1 VKAVYSLKV
10 YKKGEAVCDVNKDEQ
25 IDFEAY
31 RVAKETRAM
40 EIGLFWQRSN
50 YFLVLNTGIAIAFFS
65 LRDGKYAWPLALFGI
80 GVSVL
85 WFRVNLGSK
94 FWQNRWEHRAR
105 LTEENLRKGL
115 NLFSASLETVE
126 DDVRQSFEFRKRW
139 KIRRAYEWLVLSR
152 PSVSLSMTGLTV
164 AFAVMWLVLF
174 VLSVSGHWTPDARG
188 SNEFTVFLVRHE
200 HELFSL
206 WPTFFAGL
214 PTLLAVVGGAVWG
227 YYKFRLNRLDKPVL
241 EIALAYRTIPDKDGR
256 FLAWFDA
263 TFTNKSQRKVQARKR
278 TERKLAFS
286 DKNEDLEHSCSLLLR
301 RVDPGAPAATQ
312 IRWFPDRNAKSPLD
326 TDIKVNLL
334 TGYEYDAAGK
344 DDFYI
349 EPSEAQTLSV
359 GIILEPG
366 VYIAMI
372 TFVGPPPDDTEFWRR
387 EIIIQIPEANSG
399 LPKVDAQSAV

>member
-1 VKAVYSLKV
+1 VTASTRV
-10 YKKGEAVCDVNKDEQ
+10 YKNGKAMCDLNKDEQ
-25 IDFEAY
+25 IDLEAY

-65 LRDGKYAWPLALFGI
+65 LRDGKYAWPLALFAI

-94 FWQNRWEHRAR
+94 YWQNRWEHRAS

-115 NLFSASLETVE
+115 NLFSASLETTD
-126 DDVRQSFEFRKRW
+126 DDVRQSFEFRERG

-164 AFAVMWLVLF
+164 AFAVMWFVLF
-174 VLSVSGHWTPDARG
+174 VLSVSGHWTPDAPG
-188 SNEFTVFLVRHE
+188 GNELTVFLVRHE
-200 HELFSL
+200 HEPYSL
-206 WPTFFAGL
+206 WPTVFAGL
-214 PTLLAVVGGAVWG
+214 STLVIAACAAIWAIFN
-227 YYKFRLNRLDKPVL
+227 FRLKRVGKPIL
-241 EIALAYRTIPDKDGR
+241 EIALDCRTIPDNDGR

-263 TFTNKSQRKVQARKR
+263 TFANKSQREVQARKR
-278 TERKLAFS
+278 TEGKLAFT

-301 RVDPGAPAATQ
+301 RVYPGAPAATQ
-312 IRWFPDRNAKSPLD
+312 IRWFPDRSAKSPLD

-334 TGYEYDAAGK
+334 TGYEYEAAGK
-344 DDFYI
+344 PDFYI
-349 EPSEAQTLSV
+349 EPSEAQALSV
-359 GIILEPG
+359 GVILDPG

-387 EIIIQIPEANSG
+387 TFIIQIPEANSG
-399 LPKVDAQSAV
+399 LPKADAQSAV